1 MLVSN
6 IYPLATLLLSS
17 STLLLLFSATI
28 TTTTAFVVVVPATS
42 SSHRQ
47 YCTTTTKTTFRLN
60 ESSET
65 DPEPVV
71 ATPDSASNDKA
82 PTTTS
87 ETESKSEDE
96 KPVKPKPKKK
106 KKQQQQQQQQQ
117 PPAEPIEIDISK
129 LDIRVGL
136 IENAW
141 EHLEADKLYCEEIN
155 IGEESG
161 VSRNIASGLKA
172 HYKLDDMIGKKVLVL
187 ANLKSRKLVG
197 FASHGM
203 VLCACKYGDAEDGSD
218 DVVEFVIPHED
229 SNIGDRV
236 LCEGYEN
243 GEPATENAV
252 IKKKMLKAIFPDLK
266 INNDGIAVYKDKPLF
281 TTTTILSSN
290 DNDDEEDEVKKLPCK
305 AITLTNVPIS

>member
-1 MLVSN
+1 MLISN
-6 IYPLATLLLSS
+6 SALLLCSS
-17 STLLLLFSATI
+17 AVLLFSLTI
-28 TTTTAFVVVVPATS
+28 TTTVTAFVVVVPTS
-42 SSHRQ
+42 SSRQ
-47 YCTTTTKTTFRLN
+47 YCTTTKTTTFRLN

-65 DPEPVV
+65 EPVAALAAA
-71 ATPDSASNDKA
+71 ATS
-82 PTTTS
+82 S
-87 ETESKSEDE
+87 ESEVE
-96 KPVKPKPKKK
+96 KPKPKKKKK
-106 KKQQQQQQQQQ
+106 KKQQQQQ
-117 PPAEPIEIDISK
+117 PAEPIEIDISK

-141 EHLEADKLYCEEIN
+141 EHEEADKLYCEEIN

-161 VSRNIASGLKA
+161 PRNIASGLKA
-172 HYKLDDMIGKKVLVL
+172 HYKLNDMIGKKVLVL

-266 INNDGIAVYKDKPLF
+266 INNDGIAVYKDKQLF
-281 TTTTILSSN
+281 TTTVSSSDNDDN
-290 DNDDEEDEVKKLPCK
+290 DNDEEEEEEEEEVKKLPCK